1 MSNIFFFHGTMKKIP
16 NIHKNYIHSV
26 ALQVNSIPKLITPA
40 ELKKIAFKIQNSK
53 TFPIF
58 SFLFEIFLQS
68 KQLHL
73 PQEDT
78 NRLFKNFSQEFFV
91 WAIQEFFRASQKCN
105 NQLFFISLIMKFKG

>member
-1 MSNIFFFHGTMKKIP
+1 MKKIP

-26 ALQVNSIPKLITPA
+26 ALQVNSISKITPA

-58 SFLFEIFLQS
+58 SFLFKIFLQS

-73 PQEDT
+73 PQDDT
-78 NRLFKNFSQEFFV
+78 DSLFKHFSQEFFV